1 MLSRL
6 YVRNYALIEE
16 QELLFAPGFTVLTGE
31 TGAGKSILLNAF
43 QLVLGQRADPEALRN
58 KQEKCVVE
66 AEFRLGKRFA
76 ALFEALDM
84 DFEEHC
90 LIRREI
96 HPAGRSRAFVN
107 DSPVLLDHLKA
118 LSAHLVEIHSQHDQL
133 LIHEHGFQMDLL
145 DLLLTDRKV
154 LEDFRSAWIQHGN
167 SKATLR
173 AFEQEMGTEAADPDY
188 LKFLLEELD
197 AHGPRPGELAK
208 LESRSDLLSNA
219 EQILSVTAQLIRQLD
234 QDDSGPLGQ
243 LGHMEAEMNRLS
255 SRWPDAEP
263 LRSKL
268 SLIAEELSD
277 WRRELE
283 NALTP
288 VENDP
293 QVLKEVDGRLNAYQ
307 GLFHK
312 HKLQTEDQLIELQS
326 ELRRRI
332 DFMESG
338 AERLDEL
345 RQALVQ
351 SEKNL
356 EEKADVLHAERL
368 KLGKHMEA
376 EIRGSLEQLEMPRAR
391 LNAVIE
397 RKEGITERGADRLV
411 WMFSANP
418 GSDAKELKKVG
429 SGGELSRVML
439 ALKSMIA
446 RHQELPTVLFDE
458 IDSGISGKAAARM
471 AEALRDLGG
480 NMQLLAITHLPQVAA
495 SGQQHWRVRKD
506 QENDR
511 TRTSVQ
517 PLSDDERIEEIAR
530 LMSSEGITEAARAQA
545 RELLAVNE
553 SV

>member
-16 QELLFAPGFTVLTGE
+16 QELFFEPGLTVLTGE
-31 TGAGKSILLNAF
+31 TGAGKSILLGAF
-43 QLVLGQRADPEALRN
+43 QLVLGQRADPEALRD

-66 AEFRLGKRFA
+66 AEFRLGERFS
-76 ALFEALDM
+76 ALFKALDM

-107 DSPVLLDHLKA
+107 DSPVLLDRLKE
-118 LSAHLVEIHSQHDQL
+118 LSAHLVDIHSQHDQL

-145 DLLLTDRKV
+145 DLLLSDRKI
-154 LEDFRSAWIQHGN
+154 LDDFHSAWTQFEH
-167 SKATLR
+167 SKEELH
-173 AFEQEMGTEAADPDY
+173 AFEREMGAESADPDY

-197 AHGPRPGELAK
+197 MHSPQAGELSK
-208 LESRSDLLSNA
+208 LESRSDLLRNA
-219 EQILSVTAQLIRQLD
+219 EQILSVTAQLMRRMD
-234 QDDSGPLGQ
+234 QDESGPLGQ
-243 LGHMEAEMNRLS
+243 LGQMEAELNRLS
-255 SRWPDAEP
+255 SRWTDADRLKE
-263 LRSKL
+263 KL

-277 WRRELE
+277 WRRDIED
-283 NALTP
+283 ALSP

-293 QVLKEVDGRLNAYQ
+293 QALEEVDGRLNAYQ

-312 HKLQTEDQLIELQS
+312 HKLQTEEELTDLQN
-326 ELRRRI
+326 ELRHRI
-332 DFMESG
+332 GSLESG
-338 AERLDEL
+338 AERRTEL
-345 RQALVQ
+345 QQALA
-351 SEKNL
+351 EAKERL
-356 EEKADVLHAERL
+356 AEKADDLHAERL
-368 KLGKHMEA
+368 KLAERMEA
-376 EIRGSLEQLEMPRAR
+376 EILRSLEQLEMPRAR

-397 RKEGITERGADRLV
+397 RREEITQRGGDRLV

-418 GSDAKELKKVG
+418 GSDPKELKKVG

-446 RHQELPTVLFDE
+446 RHQALPTVLFDE

-471 AEALRDLGG
+471 AEVLRELGAH
-480 NMQLLAITHLPQVAA
+480 MQLLAITHLPQVAS
-495 SGQQHWRVRKD
+495 SGQQHWKVRKEQMSD
-506 QENDR
+506 H
-511 TRTSVQ
+511 TRTTVL
-517 PLSDDERIEEIAR
+517 PLSDSERIEEIAR

-545 RELLAVNE
+545 RELLGVNE